1 MNLQMKR
8 RAAAMTLPPSKEDHA
23 QGVGNM
29 SMKTQRRFR
38 HLLAH
43 GIAGLFLAGAA
54 GSAMALTQS
63 SAYDYDANGFLLK
76 EIIEP
81 NDADACVAKVYQP
94 DDFGRR
100 KDSRLR
106 NCNGSAATLPG
117 GSTEA
122 GAPSTTDGAFPD
134 RDAQVVFKNPVDATD
149 TERRFPTQITNVLS
163 QTHTLTFDRR
173 FGLPASVV
181 DANGITT
188 KFAYDNFGRP
198 TQQVGAD
205 GTGVATGYLFCSGVN
220 GGTLATCPTDGVW
233 AERRTPVRGAAIS
246 LDANGVATV
255 TAGTQNGP
263 IQIAY
268 HDAQGRT
275 LRMESQGFD
284 GTPVYSDLSVQRT
297 ATGNV
302 VKTSNPYYKGAA
314 AVWTT
319 KINDVLGRAVEI
331 DAPVGNGGTSVATL
345 SYSGLGVT
353 VTSPDPNN
361 DGARISTTTTRNRL
375 GLVASVRD
383 AASRTMTH
391 AYDAFGN
398 RLQTIDVAGNVTSA
412 TFDVHGYGKSTNT
425 YDADL
430 GVWSYTY
437 DVLGEVRSRTTSR
450 GKKSSFSY
458 DGVGRLASR
467 SEPDLTSTWIYDNCA
482 NGKGALCEVT
492 GDNGFDRTY
501 TYDTAGRQTK
511 VVVTMPGGGAQYTGS
526 VHYDSDGR
534 IDTSTY
540 PGSGVVINNAYVPTY
555 GYLASV
561 TDATPGASS
570 HPVYWTGDAFDAAGR
585 PTQYTYGNQV
595 RTKTSY
601 YDDGHM
607 NTAAAGLLVNGVS
620 SANEV
625 QNVQYAYHVAGTLLN
640 RVDNDAPGNGAV
652 VTAYSYDALARLTGE
667 TRSGGG
673 LAGTQSLAWAY
684 DAIGN
689 IASRVDSTLQNGYV
703 NVYNYNG
710 SGSGSVLPHAVAS
723 ISGFV
728 DNVVVPRYAYD
739 ADGNMVSGA
748 GRTMAWNSFDAL
760 QSVTRGSTTL
770 AYLYDPDH
778 QRAVETDTVN
788 GAVARTTHYM
798 NPAAGAGLYFERE
811 FGTAGTVEKSYISAN
826 GRTVAVRLN
835 KSGAWSTIYWH
846 KDNLGS
852 NIVVSDDT
860 GHAIERLAYDP
871 FGARRYANGVSDTA
885 GALVA
890 QTTDRG
896 FTEHEFMDEVGLVNM
911 NGRVFDAQLGRFL
924 SADTLSAVYDTQ
936 GMNRYSY
943 ARNSPTGRID
953 PSGHDDLSGSSP
965 FGISLGDTELSG
977 IGGFSAGGG
986 DGGFQLARVPHGLPG
1001 SFYLP
1006 INDPSNVSNVVNIAM
1021 GSFVFEPLQPNSMAS
1036 MPGVD
1041 DPRFSFNNPA
1051 YSGKLVQG
1059 HPQSHL
1065 GLTLLHT
1072 AVDVGSAI
1080 PILNVPLSIVSAGW
1094 SLYDGDYVGA
1104 GLSLLAINP
1113 FGGEAAAAAKLVRN
1127 ADRVAEAA
1135 NDVRDVAKA
1144 CGCCFAAGTPVLA
1157 ESGPMSIEQVKV
1169 GTKVQSRDEKTGR
1182 VELKPVTDLI
1192 RHDGRAIFSL
1202 VFVPAGGK
1210 ATRIEVS
1217 DNHQFWV
1224 EGQGWVESGKLQRG
1238 MHLRDF
1244 EGEPATVV
1252 NLQATGRTAM
1262 TYNFTVADNHTFFA
1276 GEHPV
1281 LVHNECACSLAA
1293 RELAE
1298 AAKAAGSDAR
1308 SASVLMTKDGQMFSS
1323 LSGEPIAAMHADME
1337 GFLMGARGE
1346 VGKDIA
1352 AWHGGCSEVG
1362 CINLALHAGADL
1374 EGAVISTVNVG
1385 SGFRLTGSIKPACVS
1400 CSPMLEFFGI
1410 TPLK

>member
-1 MNLQMKR
+1 M
-8 RAAAMTLPPSKEDHA
+8 SK
-23 QGVGNM
+23 
-29 SMKTQRRFR
+29 KTQHGLR
-38 HLLAH
+38 HLLAQ
-43 GIAGLFLAGAA
+43 GIAGFLLAGAGA
-54 GSAMALTQS
+54 SAMALTQS

-81 NDADACVAKVYQP
+81 GDADACVAKVYAP

-106 NCNGSAATLPG
+106 NCNGSTATLAG
-117 GSTEA
+117 AAAEA
-122 GAPSTTDGAFPD
+122 GAPSTTDGTFPD
-134 RDAQVVFKNPVDATD
+134 RDAQVVFKNPVDTTD
-149 TERRFPTQITNVLS
+149 TERRFPTQISNILA
-163 QTHTLTFDRR
+163 QTTTLTFDRR

-188 KFAYDNFGRP
+188 KFAYDSFGRP
-198 TQQVGAD
+198 TQQIGPD
-205 GTGVATGYLFCSGVN
+205 GIGVATEYLFCSGVN
-220 GGTLATCPTDGVW
+220 GGTLATCPTNGVW
-233 AERRTPVRGAAIS
+233 AERSTPVRGASIT

-263 IQIAY
+263 IRIAY

-275 LRMESQGFD
+275 LRVESQGFD
-284 GTPVYSDLSVQRT
+284 GTAVYTDLTVQRT
-297 ATGNV
+297 ASGNV
-302 VKTSNPYYKGAA
+302 VKTSKPYYKGAA

-319 KINDVLGRAVEI
+319 KTNDVLGRAVEI
-331 DAPVGNGGTSVATL
+331 DAPAGNGGTAVATL
-345 SYSGLGVT
+345 SYSGLSVT

-361 DGARISTTTTRNRL
+361 DGARVSSTTTRNRI

-383 AASRTMTH
+383 AALRTMTH
-391 AYDAFGN
+391 TYDAFGN
-398 RLQTIDVAGNVTSA
+398 RVQTIDVAGNVTSA
-412 TFDVHGYGKSTNT
+412 TFDAHGYGKSTKT

-437 DVLGEVRSRTTSR
+437 DVLGEIRSRTTSR

-467 SEPDLTSTWIYDNCA
+467 TEPDLTSTWIYDNCA

-492 GDNGFDRTY
+492 GDNGFDRAY
-501 TYDTAGRQTK
+501 TYDTAGRQTQ
-511 VVVTMPGGGAQYTGS
+511 VVVKMPGGGAQYTGG
-526 VHYDSDGR
+526 VHFNSDGR
-534 IDTSTY
+534 VDSSTY
-540 PGSGVVINNAYVPTY
+540 PGSGVVVNNAYVPTY

-570 HPVYWTGDAFDAAGR
+570 HPVYWTGEKFDASGR

-595 RTKTSY
+595 RTTTSY

-625 QNVQYAYHVAGTLLN
+625 QNVQYAYHLAGTLQN

-673 LAGTQSLAWAY
+673 VSGTQSLAWTY

-689 IASRVDSTLQNGYV
+689 IATRADSTLQNGYV

-728 DNVVVPRYAYD
+728 DNVVVPRYGYD
-739 ADGNMVSGA
+739 EDGNMVSGA

-778 QRAVETDTVN
+778 QRAVETETVN

-798 NPAAGAGLYFERE
+798 NPPAGAGLYFERE
-811 FGTAGTVEKSYISAN
+811 FGSAGTLEKSYISAN
-826 GRTVAVRLN
+826 GQVVAVRQN

-885 GALVA
+885 GSLVA

-924 SADTLSAVYDTQ
+924 SADTLSSVYDTQ

-953 PSGHDDLSGSSP
+953 PSGHDDVSGSS
-965 FGISLGDTELSG
+965 FGISLGDDELSG
-977 IGGFSAGGG
+977 IGIGSGTGGFSSG
-986 DGGFQLARVPHGLPG
+986 GGFQLTPAPRGTPG
-1001 SFYLP
+1001 SFYLSV
-1006 INDPSNVSNVVNIAM
+1006 NDPSNVPNVVNITM
-1021 GSFVFEPLQPNSMAS
+1021 RSFIFEPLQPNAMAN

-1041 DPRFSFNNPA
+1041 DPRFAFNNPV
-1051 YSGKLVQG
+1051 YSGQLLQG
-1059 HPQSHL
+1059 RPESHL
-1065 GLTLLHT
+1065 GMTLAHG
-1072 AVDVGSAI
+1072 AVDAASLI
-1080 PILNVPLSIVSAGW
+1080 PILNIPGSLISAGW
-1094 SLYDGDYVGA
+1094 SAYDGDWAGA
-1104 GLSLLAINP
+1104 GLSLVGIIPVL
-1113 FGGEAAAAAKLVRN
+1113 GEAAAAAKIVRN
-1127 ADRVAEAA
+1127 AERAEKLAVEVVDA
-1135 NDVRDVAKA
+1135 AKA
-1144 CGCCFAAGTPVLA
+1144 CGCCFAAGTPVLT
-1157 ESGPMSIEQVKV
+1157 ESGPMPIEQVKV

-1202 VFVPAGGK
+1202 VYVSPNGK
-1210 ATRIEVS
+1210 STRIEVS

-1224 EGQGWVESGKLQRG
+1224 EGKGWIESGKLQRG

-1244 EGEPATVV
+1244 DGKAATVV
-1252 NLQATGRTAM
+1252 NLQSTGRTAM
-1262 TYNFTVADNHTFFA
+1262 TYNFTVADNHTFYA
-1276 GEHPV
+1276 GEHSV
-1281 LVHNECACSLAA
+1281 LVHNECACSIAA

-1298 AAKAAGSDAR
+1298 AAKAEGSASR
-1308 SASVLMTKDGQMFSS
+1308 SASVLMTKDGKMYSA
-1323 LSGEPIAAMHADME
+1323 LSGEPMGVMHDDVL
-1337 GFLMGARGE
+1337 GYLMGARGE
-1346 VGKDIA
+1346 WGKDIKE
-1352 AWHGGCSEVG
+1352 WHGACSEMG
-1362 CINLALHAGADL
+1362 CINKALNDGADL
-1374 EGAVISTVNVG
+1374 EGAVMATKRIELLG
-1385 SGFRLTGSIKPACVS
+1385 SGTGWTKPACFS
-1400 CSPMLEFFGI
+1400 CSPIGDFFGI
-1410 TPLK
+1410 SILK